1 MGKEK
6 EMTESFGKIL
16 RAAPGWGEE
25 AAWKAFRQPT
35 LKGDRPAPKEHKL
48 TERQIKAMRER
59 YGIRK

>member
-1 MGKEK
+1 
-6 EMTESFGKIL
+6 MTESFGKIL